1 MRTANKIIQKYRP
14 EFGMNTAAV
23 LVTPLRNLKEVI
35 EKNVMMVIALDVTV
49 SGRRN
54 PKAIVRHLLSS
65 SLLLDDKI

>member
-1 MRTANKIIQKYRP
+1 MRTANKIILKYRSLQ
-14 EFGMNTAAV
+14 GVNTAAV
-23 LVTPLRNLKEVI
+23 LVSPLRNLKEVI